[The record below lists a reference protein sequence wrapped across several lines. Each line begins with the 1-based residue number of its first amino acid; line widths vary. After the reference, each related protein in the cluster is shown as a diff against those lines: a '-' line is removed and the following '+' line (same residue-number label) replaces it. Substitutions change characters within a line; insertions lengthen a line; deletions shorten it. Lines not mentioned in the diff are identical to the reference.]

1 MNSIQLIACTL
12 VLTEKIYVHV
22 YADYTCNVTAGICCP
37 DHQLVGGICLPCF
50 GSWGLQCTQDCPDGF
65 YGFGCRSKCVCHPNQ
80 ICHNI
85 DGCIEDRLE
94 DQDKP
99 GILCDTVLATSICS
113 GSLCL
118 ILIVYILGKRY
129 INKRNKKSISVDSKE
144 QPETLDVEQHS
155 HTVHNCLLEKSTSRS
170 YNQASSS
177 YDRTIHT
184 NQRQTGNLGGN
195 LDGDYSPMCLSQDSF
210 DTEHPISGT
219 PSVCSFCYDKCQI
232 NPANYDS
239 SGRKGTEMIS
249 VPKQLSKSQILF
261 PSSKMLVE
269 KNSKS
274 KMLEVNGRIYK

>member
-1 MNSIQLIACTL
+1 MITKLYQ
-12 VLTEKIYVHV
+12 IYV
-22 YADYTCNVTAGICCP
+22 TGVTAGICCP

-99 GILCDTVLATSICS
+99 GILCDTLLVTSICS

-118 ILIVYILGKRY
+118 ILIVYILGKRF

-155 HTVHNCLLEKSTSRS
+155 NIVHNCLLEKSTSRS

-177 YDRTIHT
+177 CDRTIHT
-184 NQRQTGNLGGN
+184 YPSQTGYHEGN
-195 LDGDYSPMCLSQDSF
+195 LDGDYSPMCLSQESF
-210 DTEHPISGT
+210 DTEHPISET
-219 PSVCSFCYDKCQI
+219 PSVCSFSYDKCQI

-239 SGRKGTEMIS
+239 SVRKGRDMIS

-274 KMLEVNGRIYK
+274 KYHEFNGRIYN